1 MELTKSK
8 QIEKGMSLKDFPTY
22 EENPF
27 LQNLRIPLVPKTHTY
42 VGKNKIVIDVMTG
55 EVDDGTI
62 VAARTKYIDGEDFVK
77 IYTKEIRV
85 LFELSKPTQVMFSY
99 MLSKVGYDDK
109 IIFSMTDYQRET
121 KYSRTTVFRSL
132 KDLVIK
138 EFISR
143 HMGFVYWINPKVFF
157 KGDRLMILRD
167 YRRAKQQAIINSNQ
181 LSLFEEKAKQGLKEI
196 ELENQ
201 HLS

>member
-1 MELTKSK
+1 MN
-8 QIEKGMSLKDFPTY
+8 LKHFPTY
-22 EENPF
+22 EKNPF
-27 LQNLRIPLVPKTHTY
+27 LQNLRTPLVPKTHTY
-42 VGKNKIVIDVMTG
+42 VGQNRIVVDMITC
-55 EVDDGTI
+55 EVDDGTA

-77 IYTKEIRV
+77 IYTKEMRI
-85 LFELSKPTQVMFSY
+85 LFELSRPTQTMFSY

-109 IIFSMTDYQRET
+109 IIFSMVDYQRET

-132 KDLVIK
+132 KDLIIK

-143 HMGFVYWINPKVFF
+143 HMGFVYWINPKLFF

-167 YRRAKQQAIINSNQ
+167 YRMTKQQAIVNSNQ
-181 LSLFEEKAKQGLKEI
+181 LSLFKEEAKQGIKEV

-201 HLS
+201 HLL